1 MAGSILS
8 DGATWVLR
16 VYIVVYGVIG
26 LLIALGLI
34 ADLFRRV
41 RSAVVDQLDARH
53 PADRSGRHSRRYVL
67 VPVQTRN
74 RP

>member
-1 MAGSILS
+1 MAGSIIS

-41 RSAVVDQLDARH
+41 WSAVVDERYARH
-53 PADRSGRHSRRYVL
+53 AADGSGRHSRRFVL